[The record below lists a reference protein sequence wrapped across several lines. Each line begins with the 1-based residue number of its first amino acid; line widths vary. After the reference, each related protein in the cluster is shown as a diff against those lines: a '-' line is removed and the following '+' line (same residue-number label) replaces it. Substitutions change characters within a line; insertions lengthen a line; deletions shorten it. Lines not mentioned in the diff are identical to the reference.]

1 MKLWKELLPV
11 LFSERMYT
19 ALRDLE
25 VFDSRYGVL
34 PKLESAMDMFRMV
47 LPQDVRVVFVAQSPY
62 PGSCPVTG
70 VPYACGPAFLPAAE
84 CVTTPATLRNVMSE
98 VHRDLYPMV
107 APGNPRDT
115 LLNWISQGVMLLNS
129 SLTLGTG
136 CPKYLEDH
144 SVVWE
149 EIMGDI
155 LCTMCSKIDPV
166 FVLVGKDAW
175 RLESSLPQSALTV
188 KVSHP
193 VARAKTSTPWLG
205 SGVFSRVSEMMVQ
218 RGGVPINWL

>member
-1 MKLWKELLPV
+1 MKLWKELLPI
-11 LFSERMYT
+11 LGSERMYT
-19 ALRDLE
+19 ALNDLE
-25 VFDSRYGVL
+25 AFSSRYGVL
-34 PKLESAMDMFRMV
+34 PELESAMDMFRMV

-70 VPYACGPAFLPAAE
+70 VPYACGPAFLPAEGCA
-84 CVTTPATLRNVMSE
+84 TTPATLRNVMSE

-107 APGNPRDT
+107 AAGSPTET

-129 SLTLGTG
+129 SLTLGTN

-149 EIMGDI
+149 EIMGNI
-155 LCTMCSKIDPV
+155 LCTMCDKIDPV

-175 RLESSLPQSALTV
+175 KLESSLQQGTRTV

-205 SGVFSRVSEMMVQ
+205 SGVFSRVSDMMVQ
-218 RGGVPINWL
+218 RGEAPVRWL